1 MFEVDRFAVE
11 YSLARLQ
18 QVLPPPPAR
27 VMEVGCGRGALA
39 AELVRLGYRVVGVEP
54 DPEAGAAAAA
64 RGVEVVRAGV
74 GEVPAGSD
82 QDVVLFTRSLH
93 HVAGLDATVEHALG
107 LVRPGGLVVLE
118 EFARE
123 RVDRATAG
131 FLYDTRGLLVAAG
144 VLDLPEDA
152 VVFDPDADP
161 LGRWQ
166 AERGDASP
174 EPLHTGAAM
183 LAALT
188 RAGAVVEE
196 VVDTETVWRMIA
208 PPGGVW
214 QVADRAAAA
223 AVDAA
228 RRVECRRIAEGTLR
242 AVGMVVVARRVVR

>member
-1 MFEVDRFAVE
+1 MFEMDRLAVG
-11 YSLARLQ
+11 YSLARLR

-39 AELVRLGYRVVGVEP
+39 AGLGRLGYRVVGVEP
-54 DPEAGAAAAA
+54 DPEAGAVAAA
-64 RGVEVVRAGV
+64 RGVEVVCAGV
-74 GEVPAGSD
+74 GDIPAGSD

-93 HVAGLDATVEHALG
+93 HIADLDATVGHALR

-123 RVDRATAG
+123 RVDQATAG

-144 VLDLPEDA
+144 VLALPEDA
-152 VVFDPDADP
+152 VAFDPDADP
-161 LGRWQ
+161 VERWQ

-174 EPLHTGAAM
+174 APLHTGAAM

-188 RAGAVVEE
+188 RAGAVVDKPF
-196 VVDTETVWRMIA
+196 DTETVWRMIA
-208 PPGGVW
+208 PPGWVW
-214 QVADRAAAA
+214 QGDDRVAA
-223 AVDAA
+223 AVVQTT

-242 AVGMVVVARRVVR
+242 AVGMVVVAHRVVR